1 MAHST
6 LENGKLSHQKGL
18 FVPLKRDSES
28 YLIPDLNVKLH
39 KI

>member
-6 LENGKLSHQKGL
+6 LENSKLSHQKGF
-18 FVPLKRDSES
+18 FVPLKRDSAS
-28 YLIPDLNVKLH
+28 HLIPDLNVKLH